1 MRTKREP
8 TYLRGIAMLVA
19 SALFL
24 STSGLALRNIESAE
38 GWQILF
44 YRSLTFSITVFVYL
58 LLKRDVRIRDEL
70 ANMGWNGLIVA
81 VFMGTGFIAY
91 VFALLHTTV
100 ANALFVISAAPLMI
114 ALLAWFVLKERVP
127 IRTWVAIG
135 GATAGLVVM
144 VGGGFASGRYLGNII
159 ALWVPVSYAV
169 TVVLIRRSTRLHMLP
184 ALCLAGILAT
194 AISWFGVQ
202 DFSLGFNDLLLS
214 IYLGIFQIGFGFI
227 LLFLGARYVPAA
239 QVGLIGLTE
248 TICAPIWVWLA
259 VGEVPAS
266 ATLIGGLLIFIAI
279 FSDGIWNLLGVKKRV

>member
-81 VFMGTGFIAY
+81 VFMATGFIAY

-114 ALLAWFVLKERVP
+114 ALLGWFVLKERVP

-184 ALCLAGILAT
+184 AL
-194 AISWFGVQ
+194 
-202 DFSLGFNDLLLS
+202 
-214 IYLGIFQIGFGFI
+214 
-227 LLFLGARYVPAA
+227 
-239 QVGLIGLTE
+239 
-248 TICAPIWVWLA
+248 
-259 VGEVPAS
+259 
-266 ATLIGGLLIFIAI
+266 
-279 FSDGIWNLLGVKKRV
+279 

>member
-1 MRTKREP
+1 
-8 TYLRGIAMLVA
+8 MLVA
-19 SALFL
+19 AALFL
-24 STSGLALRNIESAE
+24 STSGLALRNIETAE

-44 YRSLTFSITVFVYL
+44 YRSLTFSVTVFVFL
-58 LLKRDVRIRDEL
+58 LLRRDIRIRDEL
-70 ANMGWNGLIVA
+70 INLGWNGLVLA
-81 VFMGTGFIAY
+81 VFLGTGFIAY

-114 ALLAWFVLKERVP
+114 ALLGWLVLKERVP

-144 VGGGFASGRYLGNII
+144 VGSEFASGRYLGNLI
-159 ALWVPVSYAV
+159 ALWVPISYAV
-169 TVVLIRRSTRLHMLP
+169 TIVLIRRSTRLHMLP
-184 ALCLAGILAT
+184 ALCLAGIVAT
-194 AISWFGVQ
+194 AISAFGIQ
-202 DFSLGFNDLLLS
+202 NFSLSLHDLLIS

-259 VGEVPAS
+259 VGEVPAT
-266 ATLIGGLLIFIAI
+266 ATLIGGLII
-279 FSDGIWNLLGVKKRV
+279 FSAILSDGFLNIKRAKRE

>member
-1 MRTKREP
+1 MTKKREP
-8 TYLRGIAMLVA
+8 TYLRGVVMLVA
-19 SALFL
+19 AALFL
-24 STSGLALRNIESAE
+24 STSGLALRNIETAE

-44 YRSLTFSITVFVYL
+44 YRSLTFSVTVFLFL
-58 LLKRDVRIRDEL
+58 LLRRDIRIRDEL
-70 ANMGWNGLIVA
+70 INLGWNGLVLA
-81 VFMGTGFIAY
+81 VFLGTGFIAY

-114 ALLAWFVLKERVP
+114 ALLGWLVLKERVP

-144 VGGGFASGRYLGNII
+144 VGSEFASGRYLGNLI
-159 ALWVPVSYAV
+159 ALWVPISYAV
-169 TVVLIRRSTRLHMLP
+169 TIVLIRRSTRLHMLP
-184 ALCLAGILAT
+184 ALCLAGIVAT
-194 AISWFGVQ
+194 AISAFGIQ
-202 DFSLGFNDLLLS
+202 NFSLSLHDLLIS

-259 VGEVPAS
+259 VSEVPAT
-266 ATLIGGLLIFIAI
+266 ATLIGGLII
-279 FSDGIWNLLGVKKRV
+279 FSAILSDGFINIERAKRE

>member
-1 MRTKREP
+1 
-8 TYLRGIAMLVA
+8 MLVA
-19 SALFL
+19 AALFL
-24 STSGLALRNIESAE
+24 STSGLALRNIETAE

-44 YRSLTFSITVFVYL
+44 YRSLTFSVTVFLFL
-58 LLKRDVRIRDEL
+58 LLRRDIRIRDEL
-70 ANMGWNGLIVA
+70 INLGWNGLVLA
-81 VFMGTGFIAY
+81 VFLGTGFIAY

-114 ALLAWFVLKERVP
+114 ALLGWLVLKERVP

-144 VGGGFASGRYLGNII
+144 VGSEFASGRYLGNLI
-159 ALWVPVSYAV
+159 ALWVPISYAV
-169 TVVLIRRSTRLHMLP
+169 TIVLIRRSTRLHMLP
-184 ALCLAGILAT
+184 ALCLAGIVAT
-194 AISWFGVQ
+194 AISAFGIQ
-202 DFSLGFNDLLLS
+202 NFSLSLHDLLIS

-259 VGEVPAS
+259 VSEVPAT
-266 ATLIGGLLIFIAI
+266 ATLIGGLII
-279 FSDGIWNLLGVKKRV
+279 FSAILSDGFLNIERAKRE

>member
-1 MRTKREP
+1 MSAERGP
-8 TYLRGIAMLVA
+8 TYLRGVVMLVA

-24 STSGLALRNIESAE
+24 STSGLALRNIETAE

-58 LLKRDVRIRDEL
+58 LLRRDVRIGAEL
-70 ANMGWNGLIVA
+70 ANIGWNGLIVA

-114 ALLAWFVLKERVP
+114 ALLGWFVLKERVP

-135 GATAGLVVM
+135 GATVGLVVM

-184 ALCLAGILAT
+184 ALCLAGIFAT
-194 AISWFGVQ
+194 AISGFGVQ
-202 DFSLGFNDLLLS
+202 DFSMNVADLLLS
-214 IYLGIFQIGFGFI
+214 LYLGVFQIGLGFI

-259 VGEVPAS
+259 VGEVPAT
-266 ATLIGGLLIFIAI
+266 ATLIGGLIIFSAI
-279 FSDGIWNLLGVKKRV
+279 FFDGALNIVRSKREQ

>member
-1 MRTKREP
+1 MTTKRGT
-8 TYLRGIAMLVA
+8 TYLRGVVMLVA

-24 STSGLALRNIESAE
+24 STSGLALRNIETAE

-44 YRSLTFSITVFVYL
+44 YRSLTFSITVFVFL

-70 ANMGWNGLIVA
+70 ANLGWNGLVLA

-114 ALLAWFVLKERVP
+114 ALLGWFILKERVP
-127 IRTWVAIG
+127 VRTWFAIG

-144 VGGGFASGRYLGNII
+144 VGGGFASGRYLGNLI
-159 ALWVPVSYAV
+159 ALWVPISYAV
-169 TVVLIRRSTRLHMLP
+169 TIVLIRRSTRLHMLP
-184 ALCLAGILAT
+184 ALCLAGVVAT
-194 AISWFGVQ
+194 VISAFGIQ
-202 DFSLGFNDLLLS
+202 NFLLSLHDLLIS

-227 LLFLGARYVPAA
+227 LVFLGARYVPAA

-259 VGEVPAS
+259 VREVPAA
-266 ATLIGGLLIFIAI
+266 ATLIGGLII
-279 FSDGIWNLLGVKKRV
+279 FSAILSDGFLNIARAKRK

>member
-1 MRTKREP
+1 MTTKRGT
-8 TYLRGIAMLVA
+8 TYLRGVVMLVA

-24 STSGLALRNIESAE
+24 STSGLALRNIETAE

-44 YRSLTFSITVFVYL
+44 YRSLTFSITVFVFL

-70 ANMGWNGLIVA
+70 ANLGWNGLVLA

-114 ALLAWFVLKERVP
+114 ALLGWFILKERVP
-127 IRTWVAIG
+127 FRTWFAIG

-144 VGGGFASGRYLGNII
+144 VGGGFASGRYLGNLI
-159 ALWVPVSYAV
+159 ALWVPISYAV
-169 TVVLIRRSTRLHMLP
+169 TIVLIRRSTRLHMLP
-184 ALCLAGILAT
+184 ALCLAGVVAT
-194 AISWFGVQ
+194 VISAFGIQ
-202 DFSLGFNDLLLS
+202 NFLLSLHDLLIS

-227 LLFLGARYVPAA
+227 LVFLGARYVPAA

-259 VGEVPAS
+259 VGEVPAA
-266 ATLIGGLLIFIAI
+266 ATLIGGLII
-279 FSDGIWNLLGVKKRV
+279 FSAILSDGALNIVGAKSEQ

>member
-1 MRTKREP
+1 MTKKREP
-8 TYLRGIAMLVA
+8 TYLRGVVMLVA
-19 SALFL
+19 AALFL
-24 STSGLALRNIESAE
+24 STSGLALRNIETAE

-44 YRSLTFSITVFVYL
+44 YRSLTFSVTVFLFL
-58 LLKRDVRIRDEL
+58 LLRRDIRIRDEL
-70 ANMGWNGLIVA
+70 INLGWNGLVLA
-81 VFMGTGFIAY
+81 VFLGTGFIAY

-114 ALLAWFVLKERVP
+114 ALLGWLVLKERVP

-144 VGGGFASGRYLGNII
+144 VGSEFASGRYLGNLI
-159 ALWVPVSYAV
+159 ALWVPISYAV
-169 TVVLIRRSTRLHMLP
+169 TIVLIRRSTRLHMLP
-184 ALCLAGILAT
+184 ALCLAGIVAT
-194 AISWFGVQ
+194 AISAFGIQ
-202 DFSLGFNDLLLS
+202 NFSLSLHDLLIS

-259 VGEVPAS
+259 VSEVPAT
-266 ATLIGGLLIFIAI
+266 ATLIGGLII
-279 FSDGIWNLLGVKKRV
+279 FSAILSDGFLNIERAKRE